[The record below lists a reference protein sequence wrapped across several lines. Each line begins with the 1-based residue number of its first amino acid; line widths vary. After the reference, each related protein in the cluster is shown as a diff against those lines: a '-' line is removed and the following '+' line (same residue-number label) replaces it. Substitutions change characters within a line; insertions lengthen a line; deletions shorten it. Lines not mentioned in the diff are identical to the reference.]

1 MSTLT
6 QFTGGGSVIK
16 SIQRGSWGFTPG
28 ESETIAIAPVDP
40 GKSTLNVSVSNST
53 SGITSSNYSSRF
65 ESASM
70 AGGRIDASGGSLF
83 VSSGVS
89 PNQTSSS
96 SIRSGTLYWEV
107 IEYV

>member
-16 SIQRGSWGFTPG
+16 SIQRGSWGFTSG
-28 ESETIAIAPVDP
+28 ESETILIATVDP
-40 GKSTLNVSVSNST
+40 GKSTLNVSVKSAT
-53 SGITSSNYSSRF
+53 SGKDGSSVSF

-83 VSSGVS
+83 VSSGIS
-89 PNQTSSS
+89 PFHNTYSST
-96 SIRSGTLYWEV
+96 RSGTLYWEV

>member
-16 SIQRGSWGFTPG
+16 SIQRGSWGFIPG
-28 ESETIAIAPVDP
+28 NSETIAIAPVDP
-40 GKSTLNVSVSNST
+40 GKSTLNVSVSSAT
-53 SGITSSNYSSRF
+53 SGVDGSNVSF

-89 PNQTSSS
+89 GNQNSSS
-96 SIRSGTLYWEV
+96 SIMDGTLYWEV